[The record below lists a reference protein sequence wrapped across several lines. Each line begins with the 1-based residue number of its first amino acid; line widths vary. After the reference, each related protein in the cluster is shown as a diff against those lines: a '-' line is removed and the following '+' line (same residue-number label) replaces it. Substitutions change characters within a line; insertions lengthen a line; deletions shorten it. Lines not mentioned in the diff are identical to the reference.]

1 MPVTKS
7 AKKALRQSKRRQ
19 VRNLAVKSAMKET
32 VKEFRRAI
40 EAKDSTKA
48 RELLSLI
55 YQKLDKAAK
64 RNVIHQNTAARKKSR
79 LSRLAAKL

>member
-48 RELLSLI
+48 RELLSLV

>member
-48 RELLSLI
+48 RELLSLV

-64 RNVIHQNTAARKKSR
+64 RNIIHQNTAARKKSR